1 LAAVRPPYIE
11 LHCRSAY
18 SLGGGSLPEELVA
31 TAAALGYTALGLAD
45 VGTVAG
51 AVEHHLAAREHGLV
65 AIHGAELPVGE
76 HHRLTLL
83 VETARGWGNLCA
95 LLTAAARGRVGVEE
109 VCNQA
114 EGLVC
119 LSGPYT
125 HALVGE
131 GDLAALR
138 EAFGANRLWLE
149 LQRPYLRGDRERNG
163 RLVRLAKRLGVGVV
177 ATGGA
182 SAHTRVR
189 AYLGD
194 ALIAA
199 RHGLTLEAS
208 ERLRPPNHTHVLAS
222 PQGMAARFALWPQA
236 VQATVEVAERLSSFD
251 LLKAV
256 SYRYPSPAE
265 EAAARELRTV
275 CSRAFEERY
284 PPGSPYRK
292 EAWER
297 LEEELALI
305 ANLSLSGFFLLH
317 HELLELAREVAA
329 EVRGNRP
336 AAALLA
342 PGRGRGSSVSSI
354 VCYLTGLS
362 HIDPIANRLLLSR
375 FLHEGL
381 TQLPD
386 IDIDFP
392 RDIRDR
398 LILRIHERYGPN
410 HTALVGAYATYRT
423 RSAVRDIGK
432 ALGLPSGLL
441 ERLAKGAEGGEGGR
455 GLKEEVERLGGPPSR
470 RLRWLTRLV
479 EEAYGLP
486 RHLTQHPGG
495 MVISH
500 RRLDRLC
507 QLVPAAMAGRQ
518 LLVWDKDSCGE
529 AGFLKID
536 LLGLGM
542 LSAVEGCV
550 ELIHRR
556 HGKLV
561 DLSRIPFDDREVF
574 AEIAAA
580 KTTGVFQIESRAQ
593 MASLRRT
600 RPKTLEELTIQVAI
614 VRPGP
619 IVGGA
624 VNPYLERLARRR
636 EDPAFQVPYPHPS
649 LEPVLGETLGVIIF
663 QDQVLEV
670 AKAFAGFSPA
680 EAEGLRRAMSR
691 KRSREAILRYRQR
704 FIEGAKRLWGEGVE
718 GQAEAVFRM
727 VEGFS
732 GFGFPKS
739 HAAAFGLLAYQTA
752 WLRRYY
758 PAEFLCALLN
768 AQPLGFYTPDA
779 LIQEGRRRG
788 IEVARPDINSSE
800 LECTVEGEGRVR
812 LGLGYVKG
820 LVEREAAAV
829 VAERKRGGPYR
840 SLAELCGRVAVSTQ
854 TLRQLAK
861 AGAFPPSFAGSR
873 RQALYQASLAGRR
886 RPRQPAL
893 PLPLPTPPS
902 LPSPTPWEQVVADYA
917 SLATSPDRHPFAL
930 LRPALRRKGVVGS
943 GEVAKAGRRW
953 VKVAGLVIARQR
965 PQSAKGVVFLLL
977 EDEQGTVNVIL
988 YPSLYEPNRLLVRT
1002 ASLLIA
1008 EGRVEQA
1015 AGGEVN
1021 LIARRLLPIDRN
1033 DLARYLPE
1041 GVCFGAGRR

>member
-1 LAAVRPPYIE
+1 MAAVAPPYIE

-31 TAAALGYTALGLAD
+31 QAARLGYPALGLAD
-45 VGTVAG
+45 VGVVGG
-51 AVEHHLAAREHGLV
+51 AIEHHLAAREHGV
-65 AIHGAELPVGE
+65 APIHGAELPLENGR
-76 HHRLTLL
+76 RLTLL
-83 VETARGWGNLCA
+83 VESGEGWGNLCQ
-95 LLTAAARGRVGVEE
+95 LLTAAARNGGVAIEQ
-109 VCNQA
+109 VCAQA

-119 LSGPYT
+119 LSGPYN
-125 HALVGE
+125 HALL
-131 GDLAALR
+131 DPAKLALLR
-138 EAFGANRLWLE
+138 EAFGRERLFLE
-149 LQRPYLRGDRERNG
+149 LQRPYVRGERSRNN
-163 RLVRLAKRLGVGVV
+163 RLLALARRLGVGVV
-177 ATGGA
+177 ATGGIT
-182 SAHTRVR
+182 AHTPIRSL
-189 AYLGD
+189 LGD

-199 RHGLTLEAS
+199 RNGLTLEAS
-208 ERLRPPNHTHVLAS
+208 EGLRPPNHTNVLAS
-222 PQGMAARFALWPQA
+222 PQAMAARFSLWPGVA
-236 VQATVEVAERLSSFD
+236 QATVELAQRLCGFD
-251 LLKAV
+251 LLGTL

-265 EAAARELRTV
+265 RQAARRLRAV
-275 CSRAFEERY
+275 CERSFAERY
-284 PPGSPYRK
+284 PPGNPHRRAARS
-292 EAWER
+292 R

-305 ANLSLSGFFLLH
+305 ERLCLSGFFLLH
-317 HELLELAREVAA
+317 HELLELAKEVAA
-329 EVRGNRP
+329 EVRGGRQ
-336 AAALLA
+336 AAGLLA

-362 HIDPIANRLLLSR
+362 HIDPIANGLLLSR

-381 TQLPD
+381 SQLPD

-398 LILRIHERYGPN
+398 LIARIHETYGRD
-410 HTALVGAYATYRT
+410 HTALVGAYATYKT
-423 RSAVRDIGK
+423 RSALKDIGK
-432 ALGLPSGLL
+432 ALGLPTGLL
-441 ERLAKGAEGGEGGR
+441 ERLAKGVEGGEGGR
-455 GLKEEVERLGGPPSR
+455 GLAAEVERLAGRGSV
-470 RLRWLTRLV
+470 RLRWLARLV

-518 LLVWDKDSCGE
+518 LLVWDKDSCAE

-556 HGKLV
+556 HGKVV
-561 DLSRIPFDDREVF
+561 DLSRIPFDDPAVF
-574 AEIAAA
+574 KEIAAA
-580 KTTGVFQIESRAQ
+580 NTTGVFQIESRAQ

-600 RPKTLEELTIQVAI
+600 RPSSLAELTIQVAI

-624 VNPYLERLARRR
+624 VNPYLARLARKRN
-636 EDPAFQVPYPHPS
+636 DPTFRVPYPHPS
-649 LEPVLGETLGVIIF
+649 LEPVLAETLGVIIF

-670 AKAFAGFSPA
+670 ARAFAGFTAA

-691 KRSREAILRYRQR
+691 KRSREAILRYRRR
-704 FIEGAKRLWGEGVE
+704 FIEGAKERWGEGVE
-718 GQAEAVFRM
+718 PVAEQVFGM
-727 VEGFS
+727 IEGFS

-779 LIQEGRRRG
+779 LIQEARRRG
-788 IEVARPDINSSE
+788 IEVVRADVNKSE
-800 LECTVEGEGRVR
+800 LQCTVEGEGRVR
-812 LGLGYVKG
+812 LGLRQVKG
-820 LVEREAAAV
+820 VVERE
-829 VAERKRGGPYR
+829 VAELLAERRRGGPYR

-861 AGAFPPSFAGSR
+861 AGALPPSFAGSR

-886 RPRQPAL
+886 RSSQPTL
-893 PLPLPTPPS
+893 PLPLPKPPP
-902 LPSPTPWEQVVADYA
+902 LPPQTAWEGVVADYA
-917 SLATSPDRHPFAL
+917 TLATSPDRHPLAL
-930 LRPALRRKGVVGS
+930 LRPSLRRKGVVAS
-943 GEVAKAGRRW
+943 GELPAGGRAR
-953 VKVAGLVIARQR
+953 VGGLVIARQR

-977 EDEQGTVNVIL
+977 EDEQGTVNVII
-988 YPSLYEPNRLLVRT
+988 YPSLYRRNRLLVRT
-1002 ASLLIA
+1002 APLLLV
-1008 EGRVEQA
+1008 EGQVERPSA
-1015 AGGEVN
+1015 GEVN
-1021 LIARRLLPIDRN
+1021 LIARRLRPLEVGE
-1033 DLARYLPE
+1033 LAGHLPE
-1041 GVCFGAGRR
+1041 GIYFGEGRR